1 MQPSYNPLTFGHH
14 ARSVVLRSMLL
25 CCSQRYPSNME
36 LKFALS
42 QRWQLAGE
50 RDIVAANQTT
60 LELADIHVNE
70 DYVISYDFF
79 AFKGIGYTLSFT
91 DEEKYVMAK
100 LIL

>member
-1 MQPSYNPLTFGHH
+1 
-14 ARSVVLRSMLL
+14 
-25 CCSQRYPSNME
+25 ME

-42 QRWQLAGE
+42 QWWQLAGE
-50 RDIVAANQTT
+50 RDIVAANQKT
-60 LELADIHVNE
+60 LELVDIHLHV